1 MISDAYIESG
11 SYTPRHAFHG
21 SRTSILVVSWNI
33 DRGAKLQG
41 VVDFLAEAKADLVL
55 LQEADVNAKRTG
67 NRHVAQEV
75 SRSLGLNYVFAPE
88 FQELA
93 QGRGPSLAYHGQATL
108 SPWPLSNSR
117 TLRFQKQSRFW
128 QPRWFLPKI
137 AFFQRRIGGRI
148 ALVGEVNIGGHKLVT
163 YNVHLESR
171 GSDQLRCSQL
181 EECLADVSRYGPRV
195 PIILAGDFNMNV
207 LHSDALYAVERTRF
221 CCMPAEARATTRP
234 RRFKNRIAEPIDW
247 ILARGPVHTANL
259 RVHSSVSA
267 SDHYPISL
275 DLIVAK
281 EQAEQSCHS
290 GLLDNSPTTSPAGE

>member
-1 MISDAYIESG
+1 MISDAHIESG
-11 SYTPRHAFHG
+11 SYTRRHAFHG

-41 VVDFLAEAKADLVL
+41 VVDFLAEAKPDLIL
-55 LQEADVNAKRTG
+55 LQEADVNARRTG
-67 NRHVAQEV
+67 NRHVAQEL

-93 QGRGPSLAYHGQATL
+93 QGQGPSPAYHGQATL

-117 TLRFQKQSRFW
+117 TLLFQKQSRFW

-137 AFFQRRIGGRI
+137 ALFQRRIGGRI
-148 ALVGEVNIGGHKLVT
+148 ALVSELNIGGHMLLT

-181 EECLADVSRYGPRV
+181 EECLADVGRYGPHMPV
-195 PIILAGDFNMNV
+195 ILAGDFNMNV
-207 LHSDALYAVERTRF
+207 LRSDALQAIRQAQFF
-221 CCMPAEARATTRP
+221 CIPSETPATTKP
-234 RRFKNRIAEPIDW
+234 GWFKNRIAEPIDW

-281 EQAEQSCHS
+281 EQLEQSCHS
-290 GLLDNSPTTSPAGE
+290 GLPDNSPSPP